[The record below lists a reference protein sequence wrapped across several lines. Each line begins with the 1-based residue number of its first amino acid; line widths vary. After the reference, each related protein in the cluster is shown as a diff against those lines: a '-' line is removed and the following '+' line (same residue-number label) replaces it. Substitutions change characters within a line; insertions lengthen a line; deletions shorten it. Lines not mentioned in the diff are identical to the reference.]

1 MGKGKGK
8 NKPNDDRPSKSKHR
22 GANGHHIRQNNKHME
37 MKQYGHSKS
46 KQLFPVKLA
55 MWDFDHCDPKRCSG
69 KKLERLGLITSLK
82 VGQRFQ
88 GIVISP
94 NGKSVICP
102 NDRSI
107 VEEYGASVVEC
118 SWARLDEI
126 PFNKIGGKHE
136 RLLPYLVAANQV
148 NYGRP
153 WRLNCVEAIAA
164 CFAIIGR
171 MDWASELLSHF
182 SWGLGFLELNN
193 ELLQIYQNCTDS
205 KSVKKAEEE
214 WLLKLEEENQKR
226 KQEAQNTDIWMMGNV
241 NRKINSL
248 NLSEEEEDDDDEDDG
263 FESISKPV
271 KCDNLG
277 NIIEESECE
286 VEEEKEEEEREE
298 EREVKYDSLGNI
310 VTS

>member
-8 NKPNDDRPSKSKHR
+8 NKPNDDRPSKTKHR
-22 GANGHHIRQNNKHME
+22 GANGHHIRQNHKHME
-37 MKQYGHSKS
+37 MKQHGYSKS
-46 KQLFPVKLA
+46 KQPFPVKLA

-94 NGKSVICP
+94 NGKSVVCP

-107 VEEYGASVVEC
+107 VEEFGASVVEC

-126 PFNKIGGKHE
+126 PFNRIGGKHE

-171 MDWASELLSHF
+171 MDWASDLLSHF
-182 SWGLGFLELNN
+182 SWGLGFLELNK
-193 ELLQIYQNCTDS
+193 ELLQIYQSCTDS
-205 KSVKKAEEE
+205 ESVKRAEEE
-214 WLLKLEEENQKR
+214 WLLKLEEENQRR

-241 NRKINSL
+241 NRKMNDL
-248 NLSEEEEDDDDEDDG
+248 DLSSDEDEDEEEI
-263 FESISKPV
+263 ESTSKPV
-271 KCDNLG
+271 KYDNLG
-277 NIIEESECE
+277 NIIEESDADTDTDSDSE
-286 VEEEKEEEEREE
+286 VEEEE
-298 EREVKYDSLGNI
+298 EVKYDSLGNI
-310 VTS
+310 ITA

>member
-8 NKPNDDRPSKSKHR
+8 NKPNDAKPSKIKNR
-22 GANGHHIRQNNKHME
+22 GANGHHIRQNHKHME
-37 MKQYGHSKS
+37 MKQHGYSRS
-46 KQLFPVKLA
+46 KQSFPVKLA

-69 KKLERLGLITSLK
+69 KKMERLGLITSLK
-82 VGQRFQ
+82 VGQKFQ

-94 NGKSVICP
+94 NGKCVVCP
-102 NDRSI
+102 NDKSI

-126 PFNKIGGKHE
+126 PFNRIGGKHE

-182 SWGLGFLELNN
+182 SWGLGFLELNK
-193 ELLQIYQNCTDS
+193 ELLQVYQNCTDS
-205 KSVKKAEEE
+205 ESVKKAEEE
-214 WLLKLEEENQKR
+214 WLLKLEEENKRR

-241 NRKINSL
+241 NRKMNDLILDSD
-248 NLSEEEEDDDDEDDG
+248 SEDE
-263 FESISKPV
+263 
-271 KCDNLG
+271 
-277 NIIEESECE
+277 
-286 VEEEKEEEEREE
+286 EEEKEEEFESISRS
-298 EREVKYDSLGNI
+298 VKYDSLGNI
-310 VTS
+310 IEDSEGEEEEEEEEEETKYDSLGNIIS